1 MTNEPA
7 PEVNLDTPKTYRRFD
22 PSQRIEHAL
31 FLVSFTILGIT
42 GLAQKFATS
51 PGGETLIR
59 LMGGI
64 EFTRIIHRSAAI
76 VLMVVAIYHILG
88 LLYRVFVRRVKL
100 SIMPVLQDLR
110 DLMQDVLFYLG
121 LRNSKARYGRYS
133 YVEKAE
139 YWAVVWG
146 TIIMA
151 ITGFMMWNP
160 ISSAR
165 LLPGEMI
172 PAAKAAHGGEAL
184 LAVSAIILWHFYHV
198 HIRHLN
204 LSMFTGWLSR
214 KEMEHEHPA
223 ELDDIDAGLVQPE
236 PAPEV
241 IRRREAVYIPIAA
254 VLTLVMGFS
263 LFAFVTFE
271 QTAIKTVPLGES
283 VAAFLPL
290 TPTPAPTPLPS
301 PTTDETLPASWV
313 ARYEGLL
320 RDRCSTCHGFTTV
333 GGLSLASYELALEGG
348 FNGPALVPRDP
359 EASLLV
365 VVQAAGGHPGQLTPE
380 ELDDVIAWIE
390 AGAPER

>member
-1 MTNEPA
+1 M
-7 PEVNLDTPKTYRRFD
+7 
-22 PSQRIEHAL
+22 I
-31 FLVSFTILGIT
+31 SFTILGIT

-51 PGGETLIR
+51 AGGELLIR

-64 EFTRIIHRSAAI
+64 EFTRIIHRTAAI
-76 VLMVVAIYHILG
+76 VLMAVAIYHILG
-88 LLYRVFVRRVKL
+88 LLYRVFVKRTRL
-100 SIMPVLQDLR
+100 SIVPAVKDLR
-110 DLMQDVLFYLG
+110 ELIQDVLFYLG
-121 LRNSKARYGRYS
+121 LRNSRARYGRYS

-139 YWAVVWG
+139 YWALVWG
-146 TIIMA
+146 TLIMA
-151 ITGFMMWNP
+151 VTGFMMWNP

-165 LLPGEMI
+165 LLPGEVI

-198 HIRHLN
+198 HVRHLN

-223 ELDDIDAGLVQPE
+223 ELDEIDAGLVPPE

-241 IRRREAVYIPIAA
+241 VRRREAIYLPIAA
-254 VLTLVMGFS
+254 VLALLMGFG
-263 LFAFVTFE
+263 LFAFVSFE
-271 QTAIKTVPLGES
+271 ETAIETVPPGES
-283 VAAFLPL
+283 VTAFFPL

-313 ARYEGLL
+313 ARYDGLL

-333 GGLSLASYELALEGG
+333 GGLSLASYEQALEGG
-348 FNGPALVPRDP
+348 NNGPAIVPRDP
-359 EASLLV
+359 DGSLLV
-365 VVQAAGGHPGQLTPE
+365 VVQAAGDHPGQLSLE
-380 ELDDVIAWIE
+380 ELEDIIAWIQ

>member
-1 MTNEPA
+1 M
-7 PEVNLDTPKTYRRFD
+7 PETDTASSKTYSRFD
-22 PSQRIEHAL
+22 RSQRIEHAI
-31 FLVSFTILGIT
+31 FLISFTILGIT
-42 GLAQKFATS
+42 GLAQKFGTS
-51 PGGETLIR
+51 TGGEFLIR
-59 LMGGI
+59 LFDGI
-64 EFTRIIHRSAAI
+64 ETTRIIHRTSAI
-76 VLMVVAIYHILG
+76 VLMAIAVYHILG

-100 SIMPVLQDLR
+100 SILPKFQDFQ
-110 DLMQDVLFYLG
+110 DLMQDVFFYLG

-139 YWAVVWG
+139 YWALVWG

-151 ITGFMMWNP
+151 VTGFMMWNP

-165 LLPGEMI
+165 LLPGEAI

-184 LAVSAIILWHFYHV
+184 LAVLAIFLWHFYHV

-204 LSMFTGWLSR
+204 MSMFTGWLSR

-223 ELDDIDAGLVQPE
+223 ELDELDAGLVPPE
-236 PAPEV
+236 PDPEV

-254 VLTLVMGFS
+254 VLALVMGFS
-263 LFAFVTFE
+263 LFAFVSFE
-271 QTAIKTVPLGES
+271 ETAIKTVPPGES
-283 VAAFLPL
+283 VAAFFPL
-290 TPTPAPTPLPS
+290 TPTPAPTPVPS

-333 GGLSLASYELALEGG
+333 GGLSLASYELALAGG
-348 FNGPALVPRDP
+348 TNGPALVPRDP

-365 VVQAAGGHPGQLTPE
+365 VVQAAGNHPGQLTPE
-380 ELDDVIAWIE
+380 ELEDVIAWIE

>member
-1 MTNEPA
+1 V
-7 PEVNLDTPKTYRRFD
+7 PEVNLDSPKTYRRFD
-22 PSQRIEHAL
+22 RSQRIEHAV
-31 FLVSFTILGIT
+31 FLISFTILGIT

-51 PGGETLIR
+51 AGGEFLIR

-64 EFTRIIHRSAAI
+64 EITRIIHRAAAI

-121 LRNSKARYGRYS
+121 LRNSRARYGRYS

-139 YWAVVWG
+139 YWALVWG

-165 LLPGEMI
+165 LLPGETI

-184 LAVSAIILWHFYHV
+184 LAVSAVILWHFYHV

-223 ELDDIDAGLVQPE
+223 ELDDIDAGLVPPE

-254 VLTLVMGFS
+254 VLALILGFS

-271 QTAIKTVPLGES
+271 ETAIETVPPGES

-290 TPTPAPTPLPS
+290 TPTPAPTPVPS

-333 GGLSLASYELALEGG
+333 GGLSLASYEQAVAGG
-348 FNGPALVPRDP
+348 NNGPALVPRDP
-359 EASLLV
+359 ESSLLV
-365 VVQAAGGHPGQLTPE
+365 VVQTAGNHPGQLSPE
-380 ELDDVIAWIE
+380 ELEDVIAWIQ

>member
-1 MTNEPA
+1 MSDSM
-7 PEVNLDTPKTYRRFD
+7 PEVDTTSSKTYPRFD
-22 PSQRIEHAL
+22 RSQRIEHAI

-51 PGGETLIR
+51 PGGEFLIR

-64 EFTRIIHRSAAI
+64 ETTRIIHRAAAI
-76 VLMVVAIYHILG
+76 VLMAVAIYHILG

-100 SIMPVLQDLR
+100 SVLPRLQDIR
-110 DLMQDVLFYLG
+110 DLMQDVFFYLG
-121 LRNSKARYGRYS
+121 LRNSRARYGRYS

-139 YWAVVWG
+139 YWALVWG

-151 ITGFMMWNP
+151 VTGFMMWNP

-165 LLPGEMI
+165 FLPGETI

-184 LAVSAIILWHFYHV
+184 LAVLAVILWHFYHV

-223 ELDDIDAGLVQPE
+223 ELDDIDAGLIPPE
-236 PAPEV
+236 PTPEV
-241 IRRREAVYIPIAA
+241 IRRREAIYIPIAA
-254 VLTLVMGFS
+254 VLALVMGIS

-271 QTAIKTVPLGES
+271 ETAITTVPPGES
-283 VAAFLPL
+283 AAAFLPL
-290 TPTPAPTPLPS
+290 TPTPAPTPVPS

-333 GGLSLASYELALEGG
+333 GGLSLASYELALAGG
-348 FNGPALVPRDP
+348 NNGPALVPRDP

-365 VVQAAGGHPGQLTPE
+365 VVQAAGNHPGQLSPE